1 MAPMPTEALIWKLQG
16 NTHCKEGRYVK
27 AIERLVAG
35 DAIKPVFGLTKSSYD
50 EALRR
55 ISTKEH
61 APVLLL
67 NRCQARLLSQHFDSA
82 FEDATAVL
90 EMDKTNEKALFRAAR
105 ASYGL
110 GCFNRCRSYLAGL
123 QELYPG
129 NKAATKDIERCELRF
144 REQAGEFD
152 FASMLNEA
160 VIKQPSPRLDRA
172 AYIGP
177 IEVRKCAIE
186 SHGRGLFT
194 TKAVKAGEL
203 LLCEKAFVTAFAPDD
218 SQAAAEINQFKDSDA
233 DGSEWRLKLRA
244 ELAANTLVKLFRNP
258 SVVPVFAGLYPGP
271 DAYEEI
277 DEDTNL
283 PEVDE

>member
-1 MAPMPTEALIWKLQG
+1 M
-16 NTHCKEGRYVK
+16 
-27 AIERLVAG
+27 
-35 DAIKPVFGLTKSSYD
+35 
-50 EALRR
+50 
-55 ISTKEH
+55 
-61 APVLLL
+61 
-67 NRCQARLLSQHFDSA
+67 
-82 FEDATAVL
+82 AVL
-90 EMDKTNEKALFRAAR
+90 EMDKTSEKALFRAAR

-110 GCFNRCRSYLAGL
+110 GNFTQCHSYLAEL

-129 NKAATKDIERCELRF
+129 NKAATKDMERCELRF
-144 REQAGEFD
+144 RELAGDFD
-152 FASMLNEA
+152 FASMLKEA
-160 VIKQPSPRLDRA
+160 VTKQPSPHLDRA

-203 LLCEKAFVTAFAPDD
+203 LLCEKAFVTAFAPEETR
-218 SQAAAEINQFKDSDA
+218 AMTEIDQPKESDA
-233 DGSEWRLKLRA
+233 DGSDWRLKLRA

-258 SVVPVFAGLYPGP
+258 SVVSVFADLYPGP
-271 DAYEEI
+271 NADEQI